1 MTPLATEDW
10 HHYVWEKVS
19 INTYIWSMKDKPE
32 HDMLVLFQIQ
42 VKEFKHDNIIIAQFV
57 IQANCN

>member
-1 MTPLATEDW
+1 
-10 HHYVWEKVS
+10 
-19 INTYIWSMKDKPE
+19 MKDKPE

-57 IQANCN
+57 IQANCNWIL